1 MGVETRSVILI
12 GADYSDLTWDNLT
25 EKGQQEVISEVI
37 SDSPIDEDEL
47 EEDGYLS
54 FEEQAEEYYNDN
66 KSEILTDWFDF
77 DHIANIWIGQHFQ
90 SGIEVGQIS
99 LKADYAQQIAEF
111 KQWFNLEPDLHNGVL
126 TY

>member
-25 EKGQQEVISEVI
+25 EKGKQAVISEVN
-37 SDSPIDEDEL
+37 SDSPIDEDER

-66 KSEILTDWFDF
+66 KSEILSDWFDF
-77 DHIANIWIGQHFQ
+77 EHIANYLSGQHFQ
-90 SGIEVGQIS
+90 SGIGVGRIS